1 LIWSAIAAGVLL
13 LLSAKTGMIFVLCLS
28 EREAEGEWKWILC
41 GNGMIR
47 VNKIFGTERGWGRR
61 REWGMFDLR

>member
-1 LIWSAIAAGVLL
+1 LFIRERQRENE
-13 LLSAKTGMIFVLCLS
+13 S
-28 EREAEGEWKWILC
+28 EFC

-61 REWGMFDLR
+61 GEWGMFDLR